1 MKELS
6 PIVLF
11 VYNRIWHIEQTIN
24 ALKKNDQAIK
34 SDLFIF
40 SDNAADESE
49 RKAVD
54 SVRDF
59 IKTVDGFKSVNINE
73 WQTNKGLADSVITG
87 VTEVIREYKKV
98 IVLEDDIVCS
108 KSFLSYMNKLLSFYQ
123 LNPKIFSVTGYT
135 FPITIPDD
143 YKYDVYPAPR
153 ASSWGWGTWIER
165 WANVDWE
172 VKDFEEFIENKEA
185 VNKFNMGGKDLIR
198 MLKNQINGKINSW
211 AIRWTYAHFKNG
223 AYCIYP
229 TKSRLKNIGADK
241 SGTHTNKTKRYDV
254 QIFEDKEKLKLFD
267 NLVVD
272 KRIILN
278 FRKFFSQNKFMKLF
292 EYLMGTFGK

>member
-1 MKELS
+1 
-6 PIVLF
+6 
-11 VYNRIWHIEQTIN
+11 
-24 ALKKNDQAIK
+24 
-34 SDLFIF
+34 
-40 SDNAADESE
+40 
-49 RKAVD
+49 
-54 SVRDF
+54 
-59 IKTVDGFKSVNINE
+59 
-73 WQTNKGLADSVITG
+73 
-87 VTEVIREYKKV
+87 
-98 IVLEDDIVCS
+98 
-108 KSFLSYMNKLLSFYQ
+108 MNKLLSFYQ